1 MAKQMG
7 CLKSNFEAAFFVCA
21 MHGDKLDGASP
32 LWGFVIA
39 NH

>member
-1 MAKQMG
+1 MAG
-7 CLKSNFEAAFFVCA
+7 TEITVTGHLLCA

>member
-1 MAKQMG
+1 MKRLSKEG
-7 CLKSNFEAAFFVCA
+7 LFLLCA
-21 MHGDKLDGASP
+21 VHGNKLDGESP